1 LVAILKPP
9 MEAAAE
15 IKMACSLD
23 LFEYISW
30 QTDYPDEAANAFKEF
45 SFRFERDVI
54 RMSEVACSKWG
65 YDEIV
70 AFDIS
75 NCVFQ
80 RVWKYP
86 SYNQEK
92 SKSKDINKGVKL
104 WLHRIVYTQLANYK
118 NKGFCYE
125 ADKETDLT
133 LIETI
138 EDFVEG
144 FGVPDEKRR
153 IILKTMKVVDEALSH
168 LTHKHKI
175 IYLTYKL
182 YCPID
187 KTYIPRAVSKKL
199 QEELGLAQGSIRK
212 YKEEANKIVATYLNR
227 ING

>member
-1 LVAILKPP
+1 
-9 MEAAAE
+9 METAEE
-15 IKMACSLD
+15 IKTACSLD

-30 QTDYPDEAANAFKEF
+30 KTDCPVEAANAFKEF
-45 SFRFERDVI
+45 TFRFERDVM

-65 YDEIV
+65 YDATV

-86 SYNQEK
+86 SYKQEK

-118 NKGFCYE
+118 NLGFCYE
-125 ADKETDLT
+125 ADNETDLT

-138 EDFVEG
+138 EELVEE
-144 FGVPDEKRR
+144 FDVSIEKKRL
-153 IILKTMKVVDEALSH
+153 ILKRMKVVDEALSH

-182 YCPID
+182 YCPD
-187 KTYIPRAVSKKL
+187 GKTYIPRAVSKKL
-199 QEELGLAQGSIRK
+199 QEELVLTQGSIRK
-212 YKEEANKIVATYLNR
+212 YKEEANKIVATYLTR

>member
-1 LVAILKPP
+1 
-9 MEAAAE
+9 MEIAEE
-15 IKMACSLD
+15 IKTACSLD

-30 QTDYPDEAANAFKEF
+30 KTDYPYEAANAFKEF
-45 SFRFERDVI
+45 TFRFERDVI
-54 RMSEVACSKWG
+54 RMSEFACSKWG
-65 YDEIV
+65 YDETV

-86 SYNQEK
+86 SYKQEK
-92 SKSKDINKGVKL
+92 SKNEDINKGVKL

-138 EDFVEG
+138 EDLVES
-144 FGVPDEKRR
+144 FGVADEKKR
-153 IILKTMKVVDEALSH
+153 IVLKKMKVVDEALSQ
-168 LTHKHKI
+168 LTPKHKI

-182 YCPID
+182 YCPED
-187 KTYIPRAVSKKL
+187 KTYIPRSVSKKL
-199 QEELGLAQGSIRK
+199 QEELRLAQGSIRK
-212 YKEEANKIVATYLNR
+212 YKEEANKIVATYLTR

>member
-1 LVAILKPP
+1 
-9 MEAAAE
+9 MEKTEE
-15 IKMACSLD
+15 IKTACSLD

-30 QTDYPDEAANAFKEF
+30 KTDYPDEAANAFKEF
-45 SFRFERDVI
+45 TFRFERDVI
-54 RMSEVACSKWG
+54 RMSEVACSRWG
-65 YDEIV
+65 YDETV

-86 SYNQEK
+86 SYKQEK
-92 SKSKDINKGVKL
+92 SKSEDINKGIKL

-125 ADKETDLT
+125 ADNETDLT

-138 EDFVEG
+138 EELVEE
-144 FGVPDEKRR
+144 FDVSIEKRR
-153 IILKTMKVVDEALSH
+153 LILKRMKVVDEALSH

-182 YCPID
+182 YCPD
-187 KTYIPRAVSKKL
+187 GKAYIPRPVSKKL

-212 YKEEANKIVATYLNR
+212 YKEEANKIVATYLTR

>member
-1 LVAILKPP
+1 
-9 MEAAAE
+9 METAE
-15 IKMACSLD
+15 DIKKTCSLD

-30 QTDYPDEAANAFKEF
+30 KTDYPDEAANAFKEF
-45 SFRFERDVI
+45 TFRFERDVM

-65 YDEIV
+65 YDETV

-86 SYNQEK
+86 SYKQNK
-92 SKSKDINKGVKL
+92 SKSVDINKGVKL
-104 WLHRIVYTQLANYK
+104 WLHRIVYTQLANYT

-138 EDFVEG
+138 EELVEE
-144 FGVPDEKRR
+144 FDVSIEKRR
-153 IILKTMKVVDEALSH
+153 LILKRMKVVDEALSH

-182 YCPID
+182 YCPD
-187 KTYIPRAVSKKL
+187 GKAYIPRAVSKKL
-199 QEELGLAQGSIRK
+199 QEELALAQGSIRK
-212 YKEEANKIVATYLNR
+212 YKEEANKIVATYLTR

>member
-1 LVAILKPP
+1 
-9 MEAAAE
+9 METAEE
-15 IKMACSLD
+15 IKTACSLD

-30 QTDYPDEAANAFKEF
+30 KTEYPDEAANAFKEF
-45 SFRFERDVI
+45 TFRFERDVI

-65 YDEIV
+65 YDETV

-86 SYNQEK
+86 SYKKEK

-125 ADKETDLT
+125 ADNETDLT

-138 EDFVEG
+138 EELVEE
-144 FGVPDEKRR
+144 FDVSIDKRR
-153 IILKTMKVVDEALSH
+153 LILKRMKVVDEALSH

-182 YCPID
+182 YCPD
-187 KTYIPRAVSKKL
+187 GKAYIPRPVSKKL

-212 YKEEANKIVATYLNR
+212 YKEEANKIVSTYLTI

>member
-1 LVAILKPP
+1 
-9 MEAAAE
+9 METSDE
-15 IKMACSLD
+15 IKTACSLD

-30 QTDYPDEAANAFKEF
+30 KADYPNEAAIAFKEF

-65 YDEIV
+65 YDETV
-70 AFDIS
+70 ALDIS

-86 SYNQEK
+86 RYNQAK
-92 SKSKDINKGVKL
+92 SKSKDINKGIKL
-104 WLHRIVYTQLANYK
+104 WLHRIIYTQLANYK
-118 NKGFCYE
+118 SKGFCYE
-125 ADKETDLT
+125 ADKDTDLS

-138 EDFVEG
+138 EDLVEG
-144 FGVPDEKRR
+144 YGVPDEKKR
-153 IILKTMKVVDEALSH
+153 IILKKMNVVDEALSH
-168 LTHKHKI
+168 LTQKHKI

-182 YCPID
+182 YCPDD
-187 KTYIPRAVSKKL
+187 KTYIPRVVSKKL

-212 YKEEANKIVATYLNR
+212 YKEEANKIVESYLIR

>member
-1 LVAILKPP
+1 
-9 MEAAAE
+9 METAEE
-15 IKMACSLD
+15 IKTACSLD

-30 QTDYPDEAANAFKEF
+30 KTDYPDEAAKAFKEF
-45 SFRFERDVI
+45 TFRFERDVI

-65 YDEIV
+65 YDETV

-86 SYNQEK
+86 SYKQEK
-92 SKSKDINKGVKL
+92 SKSEDIGKGVKL

-125 ADKETDLT
+125 ADNETDLT
-133 LIETI
+133 LIESI
-138 EDFVEG
+138 EELVEE
-144 FGVPDEKRR
+144 FDVSIEKRR
-153 IILKTMKVVDEALSH
+153 LILKRMKVVDEALSH

-182 YCPID
+182 YCPD
-187 KTYIPRAVSKKL
+187 GKAYIPRAVSKKL
-199 QEELGLAQGSIRK
+199 QGELGLAQGSIRK
-212 YKEEANKIVATYLNR
+212 YKEEANKIVATYLDR

>member
-1 LVAILKPP
+1 
-9 MEAAAE
+9 METTEE
-15 IKMACSLD
+15 IKTVCSLD

-30 QTDYPDEAANAFKEF
+30 KADYPDEAKNSFKEF

-65 YDEIV
+65 YDETV

-92 SKSKDINKGVKL
+92 SKSKDINKGIKL

-125 ADKETDLT
+125 PDKETDLS

-138 EDFVEG
+138 EELVEG
-144 FGVPDEKRR
+144 FSVPDEKKRM
-153 IILKTMKVVDEALSH
+153 ILKKMSVVDEALSQ

-182 YCPID
+182 YCPD
-187 KTYIPRAVSKKL
+187 EKNYIPRAVSKKL

-212 YKEEANKIVATYLNR
+212 YKEEANKTIETYLTR

>member
-1 LVAILKPP
+1 
-9 MEAAAE
+9 MEKAAE
-15 IKMACSLD
+15 IKKVCSLD
-23 LFEYISW
+23 LFEYINW
-30 QTDYPDEAANAFKEF
+30 KVDYPNEAVNAFKEF

-65 YDEIV
+65 YDETV

-86 SYNQEK
+86 SYDQKKAK
-92 SKSKDINKGVKL
+92 STDINKGIKL

-125 ADKETDLT
+125 ADNETDLT

-138 EDFVEG
+138 EELVDKYS
-144 FGVPDEKRR
+144 VPDENKKM
-153 IILKTMKVVDEALSH
+153 ILKKMSVVDEALSQ
-168 LTHKHKI
+168 LTQKHKI

-182 YCPID
+182 YCPD
-187 KTYIPRAVSKKL
+187 NKNYIPRPISKKL
-199 QEELGLAQGSIRK
+199 QEELLLSQASIRK
-212 YKEEANKIVATYLNR
+212 YKEEANKIVETYLTR

>member
-1 LVAILKPP
+1 
-9 MEAAAE
+9 METAEE
-15 IKMACSLD
+15 IKTACSLD

-30 QTDYPDEAANAFKEF
+30 KTEYPDEAANAFKEF
-45 SFRFERDVI
+45 TFRFERDVI

-65 YDEIV
+65 YDETV

-86 SYNQEK
+86 SYKKEK

-125 ADKETDLT
+125 ADNETDLT

-138 EDFVEG
+138 EELVEE
-144 FGVPDEKRR
+144 FDVSIDKRR
-153 IILKTMKVVDEALSH
+153 LILKRMKVVDEALSH

-182 YCPID
+182 YCPD
-187 KTYIPRAVSKKL
+187 GKAYIPRPVSKKL

-212 YKEEANKIVATYLNR
+212 YKEEANKIVSTYLTR

>member
-1 LVAILKPP
+1 MELLK
-9 MEAAAE
+9 E
-15 IKMACSLD
+15 IKEANSLD
-23 LFEYISW
+23 LFEYIGW
-30 QTDYPDEAANAFKEF
+30 KDEYQIEAENAFKEIII
-45 SFRFERDVI
+45 RFERDVI

-65 YDEIV
+65 YDETV

-86 SYNQEK
+86 SYKQEK
-92 SKSKDINKGVKL
+92 SKSQDIDKGVKL

-125 ADKETDLT
+125 ADKETDLS

-144 FGVPDEKRR
+144 YGVSDEKKR
-153 IILKTMKVVDEALSH
+153 IILKRMNVVDEALAH

-182 YCPID
+182 YCPDD
-187 KTYIPRAVSKKL
+187 KTYIPRRVSKKL
-199 QEELGLAQGSIRK
+199 QEELGLTQGSIRK
-212 YKEEANKIVATYLNR
+212 YKEEANKIVKTYLTR

>member
-1 LVAILKPP
+1 
-9 MEAAAE
+9 MR
-15 IKMACSLD
+15 MA
-23 LFEYISW
+23 
-30 QTDYPDEAANAFKEF
+30 
-45 SFRFERDVI
+45 
-54 RMSEVACSKWG
+54 EVACSKWG
-65 YDEIV
+65 YDETV

-86 SYNQEK
+86 SYNQKK

-125 ADKETDLT
+125 ADEETDLA

-138 EDFVEG
+138 EDLVEG
-144 FGVPDEKRR
+144 YGVPDEKRR
-153 IILKTMKVVDEALSH
+153 IILKTMKVVDEALSQ

-182 YCPID
+182 YCSVD
-187 KTYIPRAVSKKL
+187 KPYIPRAISKKL
-199 QEELGLAQGSIRK
+199 QGELGLAQGSIRK
-212 YKEEANKIVATYLNR
+212 YKEEANRIVATYLTR

>member
-1 LVAILKPP
+1 
-9 MEAAAE
+9 METEEE
-15 IKMACSLD
+15 IKTACSLY

-30 QTDYPDEAANAFKEF
+30 KSDYPDEAANAFREF
-45 SFRFERDVI
+45 SLRFDKDVM
-54 RMSEVACSKWG
+54 RMAEIACSKWG
-65 YDEIV
+65 YDETV

-86 SYNQEK
+86 SYKQEK
-92 SKSKDINKGVKL
+92 SNSEDVTKGVKL
-104 WLHRIVYTQLANYK
+104 WLHKIVYTQLANFK

-125 ADKETDLT
+125 ADNETDLT

-138 EDFVEG
+138 EELVEE
-144 FGVPDEKRR
+144 FDISIEKRR
-153 IILKTMKVVDEALSH
+153 LILKRMKVVDEALSN
-168 LTHKHKI
+168 LTHKHKV

-182 YCPID
+182 YCPD
-187 KTYIPRAVSKKL
+187 GKTYIPRAVSKKL

-212 YKEEANKIVATYLNR
+212 YKEEANKIIATYLTR

>member
-1 LVAILKPP
+1 
-9 MEAAAE
+9 METAEE
-15 IKMACSLD
+15 IKTACSLD

-30 QTDYPDEAANAFKEF
+30 KTDYPDEATNAFKEF
-45 SFRFERDVI
+45 TFRFERDVI

-65 YDEIV
+65 YDETV

-86 SYNQEK
+86 SYKQEK
-92 SKSKDINKGVKL
+92 SKSDDINKGIKL

-138 EDFVEG
+138 EELVEE
-144 FGVPDEKRR
+144 FDVSIEKRKL
-153 IILKTMKVVDEALSH
+153 ILKRMKVVDEALSH
-168 LTHKHKI
+168 VTHKHKI

-182 YCPID
+182 YCPD
-187 KTYIPRAVSKKL
+187 GKTYIPRAVSKKL
-199 QEELGLAQGSIRK
+199 QEELGLAQASIRK
-212 YKEEANKIVATYLNR
+212 YKEEANKIVATYLTR